1 MLTTPVY
8 KYFRLAPDENA
19 RVALAFSGGDPAI
32 VEASIHQGCSI
43 LVATE
48 GSLSSVDAAGNY
60 WTTLPIWPS
69 FVPLVQEMLA
79 LAVRGRMAE
88 HNLAVGQPLG
98 EWLDAVATRPEVF
111 VTTPSAQRDE
121 VRMALDQQTSRWSFG
136 DTSQSGVYRVEIGA
150 PVSRDEAYAV
160 NVNTAESD
168 LARISPE
175 ELPRE
180 FSTHGRASADESGV
194 PAIAQRSGLH
204 KSLLYIV
211 LGLLFVETILAWR
224 FGRASS

>member
-1 MLTTPVY
+1 MTTPVY

-150 PVSRDEAYAV
+150 RCRATKPTPSTSTRPKA
-160 NVNTAESD
+160 TWR
-168 LARISPE
+168 RISPE